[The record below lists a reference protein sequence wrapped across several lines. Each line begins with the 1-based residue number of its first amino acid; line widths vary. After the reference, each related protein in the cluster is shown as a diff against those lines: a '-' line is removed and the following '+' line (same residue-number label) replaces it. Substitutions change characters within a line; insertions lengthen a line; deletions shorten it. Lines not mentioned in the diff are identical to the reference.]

1 MVFSSRVEERDLFKI
16 SLIFCAWQT
25 RKKMIPLRIEKS
37 RREQTVGF
45 MSTLIWERRSDNEFS
60 LDIFS

>member
-37 RREQTVGF
+37 GREQTVGF
-45 MSTLIWERRSDNEFS
+45 MLTLIWER
-60 LDIFS
+60 